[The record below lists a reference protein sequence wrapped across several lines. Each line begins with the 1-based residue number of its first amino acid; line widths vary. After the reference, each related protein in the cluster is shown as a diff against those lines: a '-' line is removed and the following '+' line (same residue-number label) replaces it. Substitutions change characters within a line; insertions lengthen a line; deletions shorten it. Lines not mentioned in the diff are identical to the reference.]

1 MIGSFYQPADSA
13 GQLEILERDIEYA
26 KVHTQVGITFYVTL
40 TIDFWVVF
48 LHLFINVVTNS
59 HTGQTS

>member
-26 KVHTQVGITFYVTL
+26 KVHTQVEITFHLTL
-40 TIDFWVVF
+40 TIDFRIVLASF
-48 LHLFINVVTNS
+48 Y
-59 HTGQTS
+59 